1 MFIRQQTRNSL
12 LFIFLLFLHIG
23 PIIFFLNI
31 EDNLTNAYTI
41 NNYIP
46 DVLYYMYA
54 SSDGTGETAQSRLSP
69 WCSHMQQVPKSCLL
83 ASILLLLL
91 LLLLLYRQTAQTR
104 MRRLTSTSKLLR
116 SSAVGLRFGTAPNQG
131 DFGDFHWDF
140 RLSPIRYRL
149 THHTPWNKPYT
160 THPTQPNLI

>member
-1 MFIRQQTRNSL
+1 MRFWYFLVFRHDRQLRMLSTLSKFYSETSSSFILHVCEHWRHWRVCAVAPESL
-12 LFIFLLFLHIG
+12 VFAYAVSTKILSAGFI
-23 PIIFFLNI
+23 III
-31 EDNLTNAYTI
+31 I
-41 NNYIP
+41 
-46 DVLYYMYA
+46 
-54 SSDGTGETAQSRLSP
+54 
-69 WCSHMQQVPKSCLL
+69 
-83 ASILLLLL
+83 

-116 SSAVGLRFGTAPNQG
+116 LSAVGLRFRTAPNQG

-140 RLSPIRYRL
+140 RLSPVRYRL